1 MTCPEDR
8 CSARFLGGVEVDRL
22 HLPRRGIS
30 PIVGGNAVFS
40 IHEPVGPLPHRQI
53 PDRSPFGST
62 LCDDVDHTMS
72 RFSAVE
78 GSGSRPLDDLNALN
92 IIRVEIIDTGDDARA
107 ESLDRMTR
115 RLGIVYANTIYI
127 EERLVGEGEAAR
139 PPDPYLGARA
149 CRTWCAGEELSGWPR
164 IVRVQPGGDRRHVY
178 RCRGTYPGY
187 YVSDRPPLSPTRRT
201 GHHWLIKGDRR
212 RGQDDTTVGRPH
224 VHTLPD

>member
-127 EERLVGEGEAAR
+127 EERLVGEREAAR
-139 PPDPYLGARA
+139 PPDPYLRARSYHT
-149 CRTWCAGEELSGWPR
+149 C
-164 IVRVQPGGDRRHVY
+164 
-178 RCRGTYPGY
+178 
-187 YVSDRPPLSPTRRT
+187 
-201 GHHWLIKGDRR
+201 R
-212 RGQDDTTVGRPH
+212 RGNDNSWGTRIDQALHVGNRS
-224 VHTLPD
+224 